1 MRKMLF
7 DKYADNPVLTAAQ
20 FPSDIMYVMNP
31 GAIKFNGEYLL
42 LVDAATTST
51 PIIFWIARSKDGIHF
66 TPDPEPIDWPAHRYH
81 ETCVF
86 DIRVTELEG
95 VYYLMYCS
103 MTKERGVA
111 LGLVKTSDFVH
122 YERIEQA
129 DMGYEFRN
137 GALFPEKINGRYVR
151 FDRPM
156 PKSIEEPAGMCIS
169 YSDDLMHWDHTTDLM
184 QPRPGCWDSLKIGAG
199 AVPIKTPAGWLEIY
213 HGVDNS
219 SCNDYI
225 YRLGTVLLDL
235 NDPSRIIARAELP
248 VMWPEHSYELSGR
261 CSNVVFTAN
270 ALAEEDGTVRMY
282 YGCADTCIG
291 LATARLDELV
301 DFTLHGENT
310 RIRKFFRTE
319 NEAVRN

>member
-66 TPDPEPIDWPAHRYH
+66 TPDPEPVDWPAHRYH

-111 LGLVKTSDFVH
+111 LGLVKTTDFVH

-137 GALFPEKINGRYVR
+137 GVLFPEKINGRYVR
-151 FDRPM
+151 LDRPM
-156 PKSIEEPAGMCIS
+156 PQSIDEPAGMCIS
-169 YSDDLMHWDHTTDLM
+169 YSDDLMHW
-184 QPRPGCWDSLKIGAG
+184 
-199 AVPIKTPAGWLEIY
+199 
-213 HGVDNS
+213 
-219 SCNDYI
+219 
-225 YRLGTVLLDL
+225 
-235 NDPSRIIARAELP
+235 
-248 VMWPEHSYELSGR
+248 
-261 CSNVVFTAN
+261 
-270 ALAEEDGTVRMY
+270 
-282 YGCADTCIG
+282 
-291 LATARLDELV
+291 
-301 DFTLHGENT
+301 
-310 RIRKFFRTE
+310 
-319 NEAVRN
+319 